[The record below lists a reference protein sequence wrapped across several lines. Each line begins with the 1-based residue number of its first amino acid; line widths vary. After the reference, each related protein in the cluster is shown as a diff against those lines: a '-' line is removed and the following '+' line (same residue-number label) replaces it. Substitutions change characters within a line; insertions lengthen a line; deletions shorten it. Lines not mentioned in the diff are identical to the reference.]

1 MAAERILSIGIDI
14 GTSTTQVIFSRL
26 TMENT
31 AGYFTVPR
39 VAIVGKEVVYKGAV
53 HTTPLLDASHI
64 DGDAVRSIVEDEYRL
79 AGFNTSDVSTGAVI
93 ITGEAARKDN
103 SALVLSKLSD
113 FAGEFVVSTAG
124 PDLEAVVAGKGS
136 GAWQF
141 SVDSALP
148 TVNIDI
154 GGGTSN
160 IVFFR
165 DGETA
170 ARGCVDIGGRQI
182 RVDGDMTVSYI
193 SPSAALIAEDCGVS
207 LSTGGRTSEEEL
219 RQVCGRMARLLWEFI
234 AGRSSALLERVT
246 TAGSSPYTPPSAPR
260 AVFFSGGV
268 ADCIYSPPDSLFA
281 YGDIGVLLG
290 QEIKASPEFNAYRV
304 VRPGETIRAT
314 VVGAGSY
321 TTTVSGSTI
330 FYSAPLFP
338 QKNLPVLKLTLA
350 EQAPLF
356 TGDFSEL
363 AKKLRWFFEQTDS
376 DNILLALPGVRDPGY
391 GELKLLAAAV
401 AGAVEQ
407 VFRPGEPLFL
417 SVETDMA
424 KALGQTVK
432 AMMPGRETVCFDS
445 VRVEQN
451 DYVDLGRPLMGG
463 IVIPVVVKTLIFG

>member
-1 MAAERILSIGIDI
+1 MAAERILSIGVDI

-26 TMENT
+26 TMDNT

-39 VAIVGKEVVYKGAV
+39 IAIVSKDVVYKGTV
-53 HTTPLLDASHI
+53 HTTPLIDDRHI
-64 DGDAVRSIVEDEYRL
+64 DGDAVRAIVEDEYRR
-79 AGFNTSDVSTGAVI
+79 AGFTTADISTGAVI

-103 SALVLSKLSD
+103 AALVLTKLSD

-136 GAWQF
+136 GAWQY

-148 TVNIDI
+148 TVNLDI

-160 IVFFR
+160 IVFFL

-182 RVDGDMTVSYI
+182 RLDENMTLTYI
-193 SPSAALIAEDCGVS
+193 SPSAAAIAESCGVK
-207 LSTGGRTSEEEL
+207 LKVGERTSEGEL
-219 RQVCGRMARLLWEFI
+219 RTVCAGMARLLWDFI
-234 AGRSSALLERVT
+234 AGKDGEALKKVI
-246 TAGSSPYTPPSAPR
+246 TAGSSAYSPPCAPR

-268 ADCIYSPPDSLFA
+268 AHCMCSPPDSLFA
-281 YGDIGVLLG
+281 YGDIGVMLA
-290 QEIKASPEFNAYRV
+290 QEIAACPEYSEYRV
-304 VRPGETIRAT
+304 VPSGETIRAT

-338 QKNLPVLKLTLA
+338 QKNLPVLKLSA
-350 EQAPLF
+350 EEQAPCF
-356 TGDFSEL
+356 RGDFAGL
-363 AKKLRWFFEQTDS
+363 ADKLRWFFSQTDS
-376 DNILLALPGVRDPGY
+376 DNILLALPGMRDPQY
-391 GELKLLAAAV
+391 GQLKLLAAAL
-401 AGAVEQ
+401 AGAA
-407 VFRPGEPLFL
+407 GEVYKDGAPMFI

-424 KALGQTVK
+424 KALGLTVK
-432 AMMPGRETVCFDS
+432 ALMPSRDVICFDS
-445 VRVEQN
+445 VKVEQN
-451 DYVDLGRPLMGG
+451 DYVDLGKPLMDG